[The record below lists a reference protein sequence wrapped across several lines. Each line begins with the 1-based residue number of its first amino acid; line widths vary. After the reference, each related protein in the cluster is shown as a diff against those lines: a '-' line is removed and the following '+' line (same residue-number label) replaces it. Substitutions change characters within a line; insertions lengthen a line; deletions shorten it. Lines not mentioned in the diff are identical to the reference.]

1 MGAFKVIPVVIDTN
15 VLISAL
21 LFGGTPGKLIEL
33 WKKGTIRPVASRE
46 IIDEYLCV
54 LAYPKFRLTENEI
67 GYLLYR
73 EILPHF
79 KVVIAKRGKSVLKTD
94 PSDDKFFWCA
104 LSGKAEY
111 IISSDK
117 HMLSLKSHKGISILT
132 PSAFLQSYNQISFS

>member
-1 MGAFKVIPVVIDTN
+1 MGAFKVTPVVVDTN

-21 LFGGTPGKLIEL
+21 LFGGTPGKLMAL
-33 WKKGTIRPVASRE
+33 WKKGAIRPIASRE
-46 IIDEYLCV
+46 MIDEYLRV

-79 KVVIAKRGKSVLKTD
+79 KIVIAEQGKSIVTAD
-94 PSDDKFFWCA
+94 PSDDKFIWCA
-104 LSGKAEY
+104 HSGKTEY

-117 HMLSLKSHKGISILT
+117 HLLSLRSHQGISILT
-132 PSAFLQSYNQISFS
+132 PSAFLNSLSG

>member
-1 MGAFKVIPVVIDTN
+1 MTPVVVDTN

-33 WKKGTIRPVASRE
+33 WKTGTIRPTASRE
-46 IIDEYLCV
+46 IIDEYLRV

-79 KVVIAKRGKSVLKTD
+79 KIVIAEQGKSIVTAD
-94 PSDDKFFWCA
+94 PSDDKFIWCA
-104 LSGKAEY
+104 LAGKAEY
-111 IISSDK
+111 IITSDM
-117 HMLSLKSHKGISILT
+117 HLLFLRSHQGISILT
-132 PSAFLQSYNQISFS
+132 PSAFLKSVFG

>member
-1 MGAFKVIPVVIDTN
+1 MGAFKVTPVVVDTN

-33 WKKGTIRPVASRE
+33 WKTGTIRPTASRE
-46 IIDEYLCV
+46 IIDEYLRV

-79 KVVIAKRGKSVLKTD
+79 KIVIAEKGKSIVTAD
-94 PSDDKFFWCA
+94 PSDDKFIWCA
-104 LSGKAEY
+104 LAGKARY
-111 IISSDK
+111 IITSDK
-117 HMLSLKSHKGISILT
+117 HLLSFRSHQGISILT
-132 PSAFLQSYNQISFS
+132 PSAFLKSLFD